1 MISSPYSYTFFFLLI
16 RRPPRSTRTD
26 TLFPSTTLFRSLT
39 SIAGIAALC
48 FAVAAPWL
56 LTSYDLNLL
65 GRFLALSLTAMG
77 LVLLWGEGGVLSL
90 GQGVFFGLG
99 GYALA
104 MHLKL
109 NGLGD
114 GELPDFM
121 MWSGVDR
128 KRVV

>member
-1 MISSPYSYTFFFLLI
+1 MTKLP
-16 RRPPRSTRTD
+16 
-26 TLFPSTTLFRSLT
+26 LT

-104 MHLKL
+104 MHLTL

-121 MWSGVDR
+121 MWSGVTELPWWWSMCKER
-128 KRVV
+128 KSVVKGKRGAVRVDLGGRRI

>member
-1 MISSPYSYTFFFLLI
+1 MTKL
-16 RRPPRSTRTD
+16 PPKT
-26 TLFPSTTLFRSLT
+26 
-39 SIAGIAALC
+39 IAGIATLL

-109 NGLGD
+109 DGLGTGD
-114 GELPDFM
+114 RRHGNSHRAERREHIGKLLHGVLSSHGEM
-121 MWSGVDR
+121 KTTGAEERSAGTA
-128 KRVV
+128 RVF

>member
-1 MISSPYSYTFFFLLI
+1 MTKLP
-16 RRPPRSTRTD
+16 
-26 TLFPSTTLFRSLT
+26 LT

-90 GQGVFFGLG
+90 GQGVFRSEEHTSELQSLMRIS
-99 GYALA
+99 YAVFCLTKKNNVT
-104 MHLKL
+104 HPHTSC
-109 NGLGD
+109 NH
-114 GELPDFM
+114 
-121 MWSGVDR
+121 
-128 KRVV
+128 